1 MDISIDYDRTFSADP
16 PFFRAFISLA
26 RAYGHRPVIVTARAD
41 QQMRS
46 DPSRH
51 WGDEVRAA
59 VGDVPIVFAGWD
71 NWKADAARLAGY
83 DIQVWVD
90 DKPNEIAP
98 QSLMMD
104 RYRRANQHLHRAL
117 EGFVR
122 GERGAECEAHQ
133 ALAEEERLHIGVAT

>member
-1 MDISIDYDRTFSADP
+1 MDIGLDFDRTLTADP
-16 PFFRAFISLA
+16 ELFLAFAAMA
-26 RAYGHRPVIVTARAD
+26 RDRGHRVVIVTARGD

-59 VGDVPIVFAGWD
+59 VGDLPVVFSGWD
-71 NWKADAARLAGY
+71 DWKANAAKKAGY
-83 DIQVWVD
+83 DIQVWMD

-98 QSLMMD
+98 QTAMMD
-104 RYRRANQHLHRAL
+104 RYRNANEHLHKAL

-122 GERGAECEAHQ
+122 GDKGAACQAHQ
-133 ALAEEERLHIGVAT
+133 ALADEERLHIGVKT